1 MSTTT
6 AAPTPVTA
14 ESAAPA
20 LDPGRAERAAYT
32 VVGAGAIGGTLAHA
46 LAGAGH
52 AVTVID
58 TDAAHVAAIRE
69 HGLTIRR
76 PDGRDDV
83 VRVAGAYLPDEAPET
98 TVDRV
103 VLATKS
109 QHTATAAAWVAP
121 RLAADGLVLSAQ
133 NGHNEQTIADA
144 VGAHRV
150 LGAFVNIFTDY
161 LGPGVVSD
169 GGAGAV
175 AVGLPDGGAP
185 DARVLAVA
193 EDLRAYGDVVATAN
207 LAGYRWGKQGFGSIL
222 GLTTLVDAPIADVV
236 DLYRD
241 LAAAVARESTEVAI
255 RSGVVLERFDAYE
268 PYAFS
273 DAAPALARER
283 ALTRL
288 VRWLRTQPKD
298 RSGVFRDIAVRR
310 RPRETGGDRSAY
322 PEQAAAVGVELVVGP
337 LVARALDEVAAGT
350 RDFGWHTLDE
360 IRAEVAARA

>member
-6 AAPTPVTA
+6 ATPTPA
-14 ESAAPA
+14 AAGSAAPA
-20 LDPGRAERAAYT
+20 LDPGHPERAAYT

-58 TDAAHVAAIRE
+58 TDAAHVAAVRE

-83 VRVAGAYLPDEAPET
+83 VHVAGAYHPDEAPDVA
-98 TVDRV
+98 VDRV
-103 VLATKS
+103 ILATKS
-109 QHTATAAAWVAP
+109 QHTATASAWVAS

-144 VGAHRV
+144 VGADRV

-185 DARVLAVA
+185 DGRVLAVA

-222 GLTTLVDAPIADVV
+222 GLTTLVDAPIAEVV

-241 LAAAVARESTEVAI
+241 LAAAIARESTEVAI
-255 RSGVVLERFDAYE
+255 RSGIVLERFDAYE

-273 DAAPALARER
+273 DAAPALARDR

-310 RPRETGGDRSAY
+310 RPRETGGDRSTY
-322 PEQAAAVGVELVVGP
+322 PEQAAAAGVDLVVGP
-337 LVARALDEVAAGT
+337 LVARALDEIASGT
-350 RDFGWHTLDE
+350 RDFGWQNLDE
-360 IRAEVAARA
+360 IRAGLAARA

>member
-6 AAPTPVTA
+6 ARLTPVTA
-14 ESAAPA
+14 GAPA
-20 LDPGRAERAAYT
+20 LDPGRPERAAYT

-46 LAGAGH
+46 LARAGH

-58 TDAAHVAAIRE
+58 TDPGHVAAIRE

-83 VRVAGAYLPDEAPET
+83 VQVAGAYLPDEAPASI
-98 TVDRV
+98 DRAI
-103 VLATKS
+103 LATKS

-144 VGAHRV
+144 VGAERV

-175 AVGLPDGGAP
+175 AVGLPGGGAP

-236 DLYRD
+236 DRYRD

-273 DAAPALARER
+273 DAAPDLARDR

-310 RPRETGGDRSAY
+310 RPRETGGDRSTY
-322 PEQAAAVGVELVVGP
+322 PEQAAAVGVDLVVGP
-337 LVARALDEVAAGT
+337 LVARALDEVSAGT

-360 IRAEVAARA
+360 IRAELASHA

>member
-6 AAPTPVTA
+6 APPTPVTA
-14 ESAAPA
+14 GSPAPA
-20 LDPGRAERAAYT
+20 LDAGRPERAAYT

-52 AVTVID
+52 EVTVID

-83 VRVAGAYLPDEAPET
+83 VRVAGAYLPDEAPGSS
-98 TVDRV
+98 VDRA

-109 QHTATAAAWVAP
+109 QHTATAAAWLAP
-121 RLAADGLVLSAQ
+121 RLAADGFVLSAQ
-133 NGHNEQTIADA
+133 NGHNEQTIAEA

-169 GGAGAV
+169 GGVGAV
-175 AVGLPDGGAP
+175 AVGLPEGGAP

-236 DLYRD
+236 DRYRD

-255 RSGVVLERFDAYE
+255 RSGIVLERFDAYE

-273 DAAPALARER
+273 DAAPDLARER

-322 PEQAAAVGVELVVGP
+322 PEQAAAVGVDLVVGP

-350 RDFGWHTLDE
+350 REFGWHTLDE
-360 IRAEVAARA
+360 IRAEIAARP